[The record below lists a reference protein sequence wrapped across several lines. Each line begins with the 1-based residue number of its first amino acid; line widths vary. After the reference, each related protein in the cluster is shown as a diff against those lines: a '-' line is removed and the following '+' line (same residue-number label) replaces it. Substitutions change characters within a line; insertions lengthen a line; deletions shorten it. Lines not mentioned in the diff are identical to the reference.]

1 MPTRSVDRFCE
12 SERVDPLHVLL
23 DEIGT
28 AGRLPQPLAQLY
40 GGDLAL
46 PDAVLYANLISSL
59 DGVVSLVAPR
69 GAGPTL
75 RGACDA
81 DRFVMGLLRSMADAV
96 VLGAGTL
103 RADRGH
109 LWTASYIDRER
120 AELYR
125 ALGRDTPRLVVVT
138 ASGELDASERAL
150 QAGALVLTT
159 DAGAARLRGH
169 LPAAS
174 SVRAAG
180 SGQLTSAAILAA
192 IRAEG
197 HRRVLTE
204 GGPRLLARFAAEG
217 ALDELFLTLSPVLA
231 GRRSGDGRLGLLE
244 GVRLLPGE
252 GRWGRLR
259 SVRASGA
266 HLFLRYAFS
275 RSGAE

>member
-1 MPTRSVDRFCE
+1 M
-12 SERVDPLHVLL
+12 DPLRVLL
-23 DEIGT
+23 DDT
-28 AGRLPQPLAQLY
+28 TAAGRLPAPLAGLY

-46 PDAVLYANLISSL
+46 PEDVLYANVISSL

-75 RGACDA
+75 RGAGDA
-81 DRFVMGLLRSMADAV
+81 DRFVMAVLRALADAV
-96 VLGAGTL
+96 VIGAGTL

-120 AELYR
+120 AGVYR
-125 ALGRDTPRLVVVT
+125 ELGRDEPRLVVVT
-138 ASGELDASERAL
+138 ASGELDPSERAL
-150 QAGALVLTT
+150 EAGALVLTT
-159 DAGAARLRGH
+159 DAGAARLRGR
-169 LPAAS
+169 LPTAS
-174 SVRAAG
+174 SVRPAG
-180 SGQLTSAAILAA
+180 SAPLSSAAILAA
-192 IRAEG
+192 VRAEG
-197 HRRVLTE
+197 HRRLLTE
-204 GGPRLLARFAAEG
+204 GGPRLLGGFAAEG

-244 GVRLLPGE
+244 GVRLLPGD
-252 GRWGRLR
+252 GRWARLR

>member
-1 MPTRSVDRFCE
+1 M
-12 SERVDPLHVLL
+12 DPLRVLL
-23 DEIGT
+23 DETG
-28 AGRLPQPLAQLY
+28 AAPERLPAPLAELY
-40 GGDLAL
+40 GGGLAL
-46 PDAVLYANLISSL
+46 PDDVLYANFISSL

-69 GAGPTL
+69 GAGPAL

-81 DRFVMGLLRSMADAV
+81 DRFLMAVLRSLADAV
-96 VLGAGTL
+96 LVGAGTL
-103 RADRGH
+103 RTDRGH

-125 ALGRDTPRLVVVT
+125 ALGRDRPRLVVVT
-138 ASGELDASERAL
+138 ASGELDPSERAL
-150 QAGALVLTT
+150 EAGALVLTT
-159 DAGAARLRGH
+159 EAGAARLRGR

-174 SVRAAG
+174 SARAVGRGPLSA
-180 SGQLTSAAILAA
+180 AAILAA
-192 IRAEG
+192 VRAEG

-204 GGPRLLARFAAEG
+204 GGPTLLARFAADG

-244 GVRLLPGE
+244 GVRLLPGD
-252 GRWGRLR
+252 GRWARLL